1 MRIKIPQIS
10 FYGIKWSVFLFILIF
25 SPPFMPYPHLVL
37 AVISFLI
44 MTINYR
50 NDYKRIMLQ
59 STIYSCIFEVMIIVS
74 YILAVPLMVS
84 AIMGDIVNARHYI
97 SLFNRY
103 GVLIVTAIPCVTL
116 FLCSVDRYQLDYHA
130 VIEIIINAGLIE
142 GMCAVIAFLFP
153 SIKYPSYLFPLL

>member
-84 AIMGDIVNARHYI
+84 AIMGDIVNERHYI
-97 SLFNRY
+97 SLFNR
-103 GVLIVTAIPCVTL
+103 
-116 FLCSVDRYQLDYHA
+116 
-130 VIEIIINAGLIE
+130 
-142 GMCAVIAFLFP
+142 
-153 SIKYPSYLFPLL
+153 